1 MSMSNNAVPTK
12 GNLMAAKNTLKLSVQ
27 GYELLDKKR
36 NILVREMMSL
46 IDKAQEVQ
54 SHIDGTFSEAYEA
67 LQMANINLG
76 IHNIEKTVY
85 AIDEEKGIAINTRSI
100 MGVEIPMAAIDE
112 GDSRP
117 QYGLKGTSVALDV
130 AREKFIAVKKLTV
143 QLAEI
148 ENAIYRLAVN
158 IKKTQK
164 RANALKNIMIPRY
177 EELVKFITESLEEKE
192 REEFTRLKMIKKIK
206 A

>member
-1 MSMSNNAVPTK
+1 MSNNAVPTK

-100 MGVEIPMAAIDE
+100 MGVEILMAAIDE

>member
-192 REEFTRLKMIKKIK
+192 REEFTKIK

>member
-54 SHIDGTFSEAYEA
+54 SHIDDTFSEAYEA

>member
-1 MSMSNNAVPTK
+1 
-12 GNLMAAKNTLKLSVQ
+12 
-27 GYELLDKKR
+27 
-36 NILVREMMSL
+36 MSL

>member
-112 GDSRP
+112 GYSRP

-148 ENAIYRLAVN
+148 ENAIYRLAAN

>member
-158 IKKTQK
+158 IKK
-164 RANALKNIMIPRY
+164 NASRFNNSYP
-177 EELVKFITESLEEKE
+177 VF
-192 REEFTRLKMIKKIK
+192 
-206 A
+206 

>member
-1 MSMSNNAVPTK
+1 MSNNAVPTK

>member
-192 REEFTRLKMIKKIK
+192 RDEFTRLKMIKKIK

>member
-1 MSMSNNAVPTK
+1 MSNNAVPTK

-85 AIDEEKGIAINTRSI
+85 AIDEENGIAINTRSI

-192 REEFTRLKMIKKIK
+192 REEFTRLKMIKRIK

>member
-85 AIDEEKGIAINTRSI
+85 AIDEENGIAINTRSI

-192 REEFTRLKMIKKIK
+192 REEFTRLKMIKRIK

>member
-1 MSMSNNAVPTK
+1 MSNNAVPTK

-54 SHIDGTFSEAYEA
+54 SNIDGTFSEAYEA

-76 IHNIEKTVY
+76 IHNIEKTVH
-85 AIDEEKGIAINTRSI
+85 AIDEEDGIAINTRSI

>member
-130 AREKFIAVKKLTV
+130 AREKFIEVKKLTE

>member
-1 MSMSNNAVPTK
+1 MSNNAVPTK

-112 GDSRP
+112 GYSRP